1 MTDAKLQAMT
11 KRFKQWKGKVPKWQS
26 TGWKWKIGWK
36 YQSGELGEES
46 ITQQW
51 QSWKSGESIKVQNWK
66 YLKSEKLGAR
76 ENLLLRFIPQ
86 CADPSIAPAN
96 LKSSCSQ
103 YMSGPLHGVFFCAKF
118 LFTIYVWTPP
128 WRFFLCKV
136 FAHNL
141 CPDPSMAVFLQSFC
155 SQYMSRPLHGA
166 LLLVCSQD
174 ASGFLHLGVAS
185 YPSPSSHILTQNLCP
200 SETVSYLEKIFS
212 ELELVM
218 RVGNRFWWQ

>member
-1 MTDAKLQAMT
+1 MQSY
-11 KRFKQWKGKVPKWQS
+11 KQWQSASKGEREKWQS
-26 TGWKWKIGWK
+26 TEVKNWVKVSKWGIGWGK
-36 YQSGELGEES
+36 YHPAVTKLK
-46 ITQQW
+46 IR
-51 QSWKSGESIKVQNWK
+51 WKSQSSELKV
-66 YLKSEKLGAR
+66 SEKWEIR
-76 ENLLLRFIPQ
+76 WVRK
-86 CADPSIAPAN
+86 PAATFHPTVRRSFHRAGK
-96 LKSSCSQ
+96 LEK
-103 YMSGPLHGVFFCAKF
+103 L

-185 YPSPSSHILTQNLCP
+185 YPSPSSHILTQNMCP
-200 SETVSYLEKIFS
+200 SETDSYLENISMFS
-212 ELELVM
+212 ESESLWCVLQT
-218 RVGNRFWWQ
+218 GFGDSK

>member
-1 MTDAKLQAMT
+1 MKQNDKKVKVKSDKWEIRWERKPAATFHPTVCRSFHRAGKL
-11 KRFKQWKGKVPKWQS
+11 
-26 TGWKWKIGWK
+26 
-36 YQSGELGEES
+36 
-46 ITQQW
+46 
-51 QSWKSGESIKVQNWK
+51 
-66 YLKSEKLGAR
+66 EKL
-76 ENLLLRFIPQ
+76 
-86 CADPSIAPAN
+86 
-96 LKSSCSQ
+96 
-103 YMSGPLHGVFFCAKF
+103 
-118 LFTIYVWTPP
+118 LFTIYVRTPP